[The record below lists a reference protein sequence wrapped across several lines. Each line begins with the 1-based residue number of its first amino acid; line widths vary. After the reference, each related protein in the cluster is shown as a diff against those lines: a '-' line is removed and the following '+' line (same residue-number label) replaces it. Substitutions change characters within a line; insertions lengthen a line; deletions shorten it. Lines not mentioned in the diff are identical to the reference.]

1 MIERCLGPLVTIAR
15 TLFYLLCF
23 TAGFIKELFMSWFVN
38 NVGTYVVLLTAYAL
52 AIPMQLLPRG
62 SSSRLLLAMLLEYL
76 KSWLK
81 PRVSNETIQKVNQ
94 AFTGHKSY
102 QDLLPAEKVKFIRN
116 YQRRKRLQ
124 ESVRREVRKR
134 RIKRECL
141 AKTMAKL
148 TTLIIGAYLTQQPA
162 AAHGAT
168 PPAAAILTAMPT
180 IMNATDA
187 PTVPERM

>member
-15 TLFYLLCF
+15 TLFYLFCF

-76 KSWLK
+76 KSWIK

-94 AFTGHKSY
+94 AFTEHKSY
-102 QDLLPAEKVKFIRN
+102 QDLLPAEKVKFIKTISAERDCRN
-116 YQRRKRLQ
+116 RCEEK
-124 ESVRREVRKR
+124 
-134 RIKRECL
+134 
-141 AKTMAKL
+141 
-148 TTLIIGAYLTQQPA
+148 
-162 AAHGAT
+162 
-168 PPAAAILTAMPT
+168 
-180 IMNATDA
+180 
-187 PTVPERM
+187 